1 MKGAGFGP
9 RLFHGYRDKYQMN
22 RPCLILR
29 YVKLTTDKP
38 LDQEDVKA
46 WFQAVKD
53 NAPSGVVSS
62 VQTTDNQGSLR
73 SASLVH
79 RERDGAHDYLVPLT
93 RDLKDKEVEPIIQI
107 FSARA
112 SVEDWDV
119 EVSSAE
125 ADLFSDKGSLSV
137 EDDKFSDLCTAWAK
151 RQHDEWMK
159 ARTESGWRFGSSVST
174 KNKTHPLLRPW
185 YDLPEQFR
193 KVDFN
198 QPQSLLDLLN
208 DQGYAVISKTELEAM
223 MSLLRSR

>member
-1 MKGAGFGP
+1 MARAFFLYP
-9 RLFHGYRDKYQMN
+9 RDKYLMN

-38 LDQEDVKA
+38 LDQEAVKA

-62 VQTTDNQGSLR
+62 VQTTDDKGSLR

-93 RDLKDKEVEPIIQI
+93 RDLKDSEVEPIISA
-107 FSARA
+107 FSAA
-112 SVEDWDV
+112 SSIDDWQV

-125 ADLFSDKGSLSV
+125 ADQFSAKGSLSV
-137 EDDKFSDLCTAWAK
+137 EDTKFNDLCTAWAK
-151 RQHDEWMK
+151 RQHDDWMK
-159 ARTESGWRFGSSVST
+159 DRTEAGWRFGPAMST

-185 YDLPEQFR
+185 HDLPEQFR
-193 KVDFN
+193 KVDFD
-198 QPQSLLDLLN
+198 QPQALLDLLN
-208 DQGYAVISKTELEAM
+208 DQGYAVISKTELEGIL
-223 MSLLRSR
+223 SLLRSR